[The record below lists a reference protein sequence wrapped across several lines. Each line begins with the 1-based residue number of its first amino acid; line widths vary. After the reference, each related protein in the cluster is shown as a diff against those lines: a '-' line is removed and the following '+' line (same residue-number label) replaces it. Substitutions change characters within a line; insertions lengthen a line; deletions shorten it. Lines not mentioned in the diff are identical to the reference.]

1 MDVLSGILVLIL
13 LTIGMA
19 ALPLLFHAYMRRFGG
34 IDHPFNAEQNLARQW
49 GELHY
54 GAMSERQ
61 PGEAE
66 KRKQPEESAA
76 TTVEVPPLPDVRHM
90 RLSDEGEF
98 ILPDEIV
105 EDEAQFEA
113 RR

>member
-13 LTIGMA
+13 LTVSMA
-19 ALPLLFHAYMRRFGG
+19 ALPLLFRAYMRRFGG
-34 IDHPFNAEQNLARQW
+34 IGDPISAEENLARQW

-54 GAMSERQ
+54 EAMIERR

-76 TTVEVPPLPDVRHM
+76 PAVTVPPLPDVRHM

-105 EDEAQFEA
+105 EDEAQFQA

>member
-19 ALPLLFHAYMRRFGG
+19 ALPLLFRIYMRRFGG
-34 IDHPFNAEQNLARQW
+34 ISDPIDGQQNLARQW

-76 TTVEVPPLPDVRHM
+76 PLVEVPPLPDVRHM

-105 EDEAQFEA
+105 EDEAQFQA